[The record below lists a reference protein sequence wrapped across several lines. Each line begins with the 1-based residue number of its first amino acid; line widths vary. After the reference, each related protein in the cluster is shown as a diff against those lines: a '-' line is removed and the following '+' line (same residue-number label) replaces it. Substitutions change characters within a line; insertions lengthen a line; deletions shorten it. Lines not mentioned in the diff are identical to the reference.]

1 VLPPYEE
8 FPGPRG
14 QTRVE
19 FSINTRPPKPEA
31 DIWVLQQRK
40 ERFWVEQGVHDLRHH
55 GVVTVADCDDNYL
68 ELPTYNPAFL
78 GTHPYKRD
86 DGVILSRAARRRIGK
101 ELGEPIGVN
110 KANRDYMHQ
119 TFGQVDAI
127 TVSTPY
133 LADLYGRYNP
143 NITVIRN
150 YLDWDMWSD
159 VKPQYE
165 VERSRLAV
173 GYMGKYTYRQGDL
186 DVLKPVVRPFLLKHK
201 DVCFVATEQIV
212 HDYLDVP
219 RNQQVTTGSVGFRSM
234 RLPEI
239 TAVMDI
245 GLVPLAMNGLN
256 EAKSH
261 LKGMEYNACGIPF
274 IASPT
279 ESYKEYWCDG
289 KNGLLVGSEEEWRDS
304 LELLVSDRDLVRSMG
319 AWGREKAAQYTIQE
333 HAGEWEALYLSLLG
347 GEAEQLARQ
356 AVARGAIQKV
366 SELAQLVKLLDN
378 RRPRTVVEIGSAAGG
393 TFWLWCQLAH
403 PKALLVSIDLPGGDY
418 GGSDKQLLETLGFDR
433 YGPRRSLAK
442 HLKENQTGRFIQA
455 DSQLESTRLKLEAYL
470 AGRKIDLLM
479 IDADHAYQGV
489 KRDFELYQ
497 PLVVEDGLTVFHDIL
512 PHNKVRVNQ
521 VHKLWAEIK
530 HGYRHVEFASPRE
543 EWGWGKW
550 GGLGVL
556 FNQPAKQ
563 KAA

>member
-1 VLPPYEE
+1 MNRTV
-8 FPGPRG
+8 
-14 QTRVE
+14 VE
-19 FSINTRPPKPEA
+19 FQVGTRPPKPAA

-40 ERFWVEQGVHDLRHH
+40 ERFWAEQGVHDLRHH

-78 GTHPYKRD
+78 GTHPYRRD
-86 DGVILSRAARRRIGK
+86 DGVILNREVRRQIAR
-101 ELGEPIGVN
+101 ELGERIGVN
-110 KANRDYMHQ
+110 RQNRDYMHQ
-119 TFGQVDAI
+119 TLGLVDAV

-133 LADLYGRYNP
+133 LKDLYEKFNP
-143 NITVIRN
+143 NIHVVRN
-150 YLDWDMWSD
+150 YLDWDMWND
-159 VKPQYE
+159 VTPQYE
-165 VERSRLAV
+165 VERSRIAV
-173 GYMGKYTYRQGDL
+173 GYMGKYVYRQGDL

-201 DVCFVATEQIV
+201 DVCFVATEQQV

-219 RNQQVTTGSVGFRSM
+219 QRQRVTTGSVGFRSM

-279 ESYKEYWCDG
+279 ESYANYWCDG
-289 KNGLLVGSEEEWRDS
+289 GNGFLARSTAEWHDYLDVLVRDS
-304 LELLVSDRDLVRSMG
+304 DLRIEMG
-319 AWGREKAAQYTIQE
+319 RRGRRKSRQHTIQE
-333 HAGEWEALYLSLLG
+333 HVGEWEAFYLGLLG

-366 SELAQLVKLLDN
+366 SELAQLVKLVED
-378 RRPRTVVEIGSAAGG
+378 RQPRTVVEIGSAAGG

-403 PKALLVSIDLPGGDY
+403 PEALLVSIDLPGGDY
-418 GGSDKQLLETLGFDR
+418 GGSDKQLLETFGFDR
-433 YGPRRSLAK
+433 YGPRRNLAK

-470 AGRKIDLLM
+470 AGRKIDLLI

-497 PLVVEDGLTVFHDIL
+497 SLVAEDGLTVLHDIL
-512 PHNKVRVNQ
+512 PHNKVRANQ